1 MSKVT
6 FKTTTNNNDNF
17 QRAVASMLKE
27 MHSSTNHN
35 LDIMQTDDDKIVIQ
49 PMGGWNYHIDFNATP
64 KEEKEKD
71 RKVYHLHNDYDCEK
85 YFVSLTP
92 DQLNLLKWLYKNGF
106 MSTDW
111 EWEEIDK
118 MEIEVI

>member
-6 FKTTTNNNDNF
+6 FKTTTTNNDNF
-17 QRAVASMLKE
+17 QRVVSGLLKQ

-35 LDIMQTDDDKIVIQ
+35 LDVIRTDEDKIVIQ
-49 PMGGWNYHIDFNATP
+49 PMGGWDYHIDINAKP
-64 KEEKEKD
+64 KEEKDKE

-111 EWEEIDK
+111 EWEEIEK

>member
-1 MSKVT
+1 MGKVT
-6 FKTTTNNNDNF
+6 FKTTTSNNNDF
-17 QRAVASMLKE
+17 YSVIKKMLNDFGTGVNY
-27 MHSSTNHN
+27 S
-35 LDIMQTDDDKIVIQ
+35 LDIMQTDDKKIVIQ
-49 PMGGWNYHIDFNATP
+49 PMGGWSFDINFNASP
-64 KEEKEKD
+64 KEETD
-71 RKVYHLHNDYDCEK
+71 RKVYHLHNDYDAET

-111 EWEEIDK
+111 EWEEIEK

>member
-6 FKTTTNNNDNF
+6 FKTTTTNNDNF
-17 QRAVASMLKE
+17 QRVVSSLLKQ
-27 MHSSTNHN
+27 MHSSTNHD
-35 LDIMQTDDDKIVIQ
+35 LDVIRTDEDKIVIQ
-49 PMGGWNYHIDFNATP
+49 PLGVWDYHIDFNTTP
-64 KEEKEKD
+64 KEEKE

-92 DQLNLLKWLYKNGF
+92 DQLNLLKWMYKNGF

-111 EWEEIDK
+111 EWEEIEK